1 MDAINWQESPTAK
14 KQEQYIAKKSIVDSD
29 FTQKLRQ
36 GTSMFSR
43 VGAGQ
48 SVSFMILDR
57 APEKFTPLKSVA
69 YEDMDYDEVA
79 ADDDHDKHRE

>member
-1 MDAINWQESPTAK
+1 MDNGSNAYQTSP
-14 KQEQYIAKKSIVDSD
+14 KKSIVDSD

-48 SVSFMILDR
+48 SVNFMILDR
-57 APEKFTPLKSVA
+57 LPEQVHPKN
-69 YEDMDYDEVA
+69 
-79 ADDDHDKHRE
+79 DKMFASIDFD

>member
-1 MDAINWQESPTAK
+1 MDSKVTPN
-14 KQEQYIAKKSIVDSD
+14 KQQSAPKKSIVDSD

-48 SVSFMILDR
+48 SVNFMILDR
-57 APEKFTPLKSVA
+57 LPETLNPNAGGGVFDSLDFDAIAEGQDEQFEKF
-69 YEDMDYDEVA
+69 
-79 ADDDHDKHRE
+79 